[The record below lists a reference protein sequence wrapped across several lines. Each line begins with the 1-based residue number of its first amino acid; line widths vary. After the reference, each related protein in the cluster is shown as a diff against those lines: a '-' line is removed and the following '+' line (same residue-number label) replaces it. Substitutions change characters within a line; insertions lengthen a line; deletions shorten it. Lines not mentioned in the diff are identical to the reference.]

1 MLETILV
8 VAAFLAGVA
17 LKFIHE
23 RMKAEKDPLWKDI
36 LEAVGIAIET
46 APPELAGPIKR
57 KVAEVAEKSGV
68 GPELYAF
75 VKGVVEKKVK
85 E

>member
-1 MLETILV
+1 MLETILI
-8 VAAFLAGVA
+8 ATAFVAGVA

-46 APPELAGPIKR
+46 APKELADPIKR
-57 KVAEVAEKSGV
+57 RVAVVAEKAGV
-68 GPELYAF
+68 GPELYNF
-75 VKGVVEKKVK
+75 VKGVIEKKSK